1 MQFAHRAADIIGT
14 SSAIIYTDFISD
26 VGPIIS
32 ALAELGI
39 DAVGYHGELDG
50 PSRHQS
56 YMRWKSDDVKVIVA
70 TKAFG
75 MGINKPDIRHIVRN
89 GVPENVLSWEEQKGM
104 VNNPGPPFFSA
115 RVMYHILMLGFLKTY
130 QTRKDVTESY
140 QDFTIMAVCLCTF
153 RWNVSTLTNSQ
164 LIWRERH

>member
-1 MQFAHRAADIIGT
+1 MLIELQIYIIGT

-50 PSRHQS
+50 PARHES
-56 YMRWKSDDVKVIVA
+56 YMRWKSDDVQVIVA

-75 MGINKPDIRHIVRN
+75 MGINKLDIRHIVRN
-89 GVPENVLSWEEQKGM
+89 GVPENILS
-104 VNNPGPPFFSA
+104 
-115 RVMYHILMLGFLKTY
+115 
-130 QTRKDVTESY
+130 
-140 QDFTIMAVCLCTF
+140 
-153 RWNVSTLTNSQ
+153 
-164 LIWRERH
+164 